1 MDCIVHG
8 VAKSQT
14 RLSDFHSLIFH
25 CIYEPQLLYSF
36 ICQWTHLGCFCFLAN
51 VNSAALKVGVHVSF
65 WITVFSGYIPRVGW
79 LGHLVVVLFLVFK
92 GISILFFIMVISTN
106 RTRSGTVSRL
116 GASVPVELG
125 CITLLV
131 LETFT
136 DLEALWTPY
145 YWDFFGASSSRHDPL
160 LTPFIAPLPSPGN
173 EEEGLKIQSSNH
185 ILFFLG
191 TSPHAGAHPK
201 SPHSNK
207 RHYCHLGYAKRLRS
221 FASGTGLKNK
231 H

>member
-1 MDCIVHG
+1 MAQQKNQ
-8 VAKSQT
+8 VAST
-14 RLSDFHSLIFH
+14 GD
-25 CIYEPQLLYSF
+25 
-36 ICQWTHLGCFCFLAN
+36 
-51 VNSAALKVGVHVSF
+51 VGS
-65 WITVFSGYIPRVGW
+65 IPRLGRSPGEGNGNPLQYSYLENPMDRGLVGYSPW
-79 LGHLVVVLFLVFK
+79 GRWVGHHCVTK
-92 GISILFFIMVISTN
+92 QEQTIKNTDEETN